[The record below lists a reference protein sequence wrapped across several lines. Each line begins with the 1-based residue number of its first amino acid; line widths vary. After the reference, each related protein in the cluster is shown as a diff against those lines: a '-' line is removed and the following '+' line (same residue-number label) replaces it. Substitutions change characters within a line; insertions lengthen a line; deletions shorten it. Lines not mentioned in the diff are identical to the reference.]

1 MFWVLAES
9 AAAACRQV
17 GTSLNL
23 QQARHGRKLATEAGG
38 QGRLGCSPAAVCRC
52 VRMHIVAPTWCSL
65 LPAAAAFI
73 ALHPPSTW
81 LLHRLCCCCC
91 CRRRLLRSSVI
102 GTEQSSSPCRSRRL
116 RRKCVFQGAG
126 EGLERKRERE
136 RDRGK
141 KSLRGSLHCI
151 AFQQLCWS

>member
-1 MFWVLAES
+1 
-9 AAAACRQV
+9 
-17 GTSLNL
+17 
-23 QQARHGRKLATEAGG
+23 
-38 QGRLGCSPAAVCRC
+38 
-52 VRMHIVAPTWCSL
+52 MHIVAPTWCSL

-102 GTEQSSSPCRSRRL
+102 GTEQSSSPCRSRRP

-151 AFQQLCWS
+151 AFQQLCWSWVFFCNKSCSYACVGLVFNPFSTSRNQESVCVCARARQCCCILRTF